1 MVSETYGSFAGCIN
15 LKQVVLPESVVSISI
30 GEFEECTNL
39 ETIYLPSR
47 ITEIPQRCFYN
58 CIKLNN
64 VIIPPSVDTI
74 GKEAFAGCK
83 SLNKI
88 DIRARIKSIYLQTFR
103 DCTSLEEFVV
113 PNSVTD
119 LWGGIFWGCTNLKK
133 VVIPPSVTNF
143 EITPTTSDMGRIF
156 DSNSKNVTLYVVK
169 DSEAEI
175 YAINNDMNY
184 ELYEEPTLTIKPI
197 PNQIYTGTAIRP
209 KPFLKYGQDV
219 LQEGRDY
226 TLAYTNNIHVGTAQ
240 ITITAM
246 GSYTGRAIATFRI
259 VPKSILTCNVPKTV
273 AEQSYTGSQ
282 VKPNITIKNGRTVLR
297 NGIDYIV
304 TYKNNT
310 NLGTATMTIRG
321 IGDYTGTITK
331 TFKIL
336 VKQVKNVAVS
346 VQTTSQVTVKWSK
359 DAKATG
365 YEVYMATSKNGKYKK
380 VATIT
385 KNSTISYKKTKL
397 SAGKTYYFKVRV
409 YKTIKGKKNYGAYS
423 QVLET
428 ATKTKTPSISKATAG
443 KKKVTLKWKKVSG
456 ATGYEVYMS
465 TSKSKGYKKI
475 ATNTK
480 NSKVSYTKTN
490 LKSKKKYYFK
500 IRTYKTVAGKKIYSS
515 YSSVKSVK
523 VK

>member
-1 MVSETYGSFAGCIN
+1 
-15 LKQVVLPESVVSISI
+15 
-30 GEFEECTNL
+30 
-39 ETIYLPSR
+39 
-47 ITEIPQRCFYN
+47 
-58 CIKLNN
+58 
-64 VIIPPSVDTI
+64 
-74 GKEAFAGCK
+74 
-83 SLNKI
+83 
-88 DIRARIKSIYLQTFR
+88 
-103 DCTSLEEFVV
+103 VV

-169 DSEAEI
+169 DSEAEM

-184 ELYEEPTLTIKPI
+184 ELYEEPVLTIKPI

-209 KPFLKYGQDV
+209 KPFLKYGQDI

-240 ITITAM
+240 ITITAK

-282 VKPNITIKNGRTVLR
+282 VKPNITIKNGKTTLKNNV
-297 NGIDYIV
+297 DYKI

-331 TFKIL
+331 TFRIL

-346 VQTTSQVTVKWSK
+346 AQTTSQVTVKWSK

-385 KNSTISYKKTKL
+385 KNSTTTYKKTKL
-397 SAGKTYYFKVRV
+397 SAGKNYYFKVRA
-409 YKTIKGKKNYGAYS
+409 YKTVKNKKNYGAYGA
-423 QVLET
+423 VLST

-443 KKKVTLKWKKVSG
+443 NYKITLKWKKVSG
-456 ATGYEVYMS
+456 ASGYEIYMA
-465 TSKSKGYKKI
+465 TSKNGKYSKIKTI
-475 ATNTK
+475 TK
-480 NSKVSYTKTN
+480 GSTTSYTKTG
-490 LKSKKKYYFK
+490 LKGGKTYYFK
-500 IRTYKTVAGKKIYSS
+500 IRAYKTVSGKKLYSGYSS
-515 YSSVKSVK
+515 KKSSKAKEIKGVKLNTVYNYNTYYPVKLTFTSKKNFKWQNKRDLTSGPWITTFTGTYTVKGNKVTVKMSVNGEK
-523 VK
+523 KYLVIDNSNNTFKLDPKIYTDI